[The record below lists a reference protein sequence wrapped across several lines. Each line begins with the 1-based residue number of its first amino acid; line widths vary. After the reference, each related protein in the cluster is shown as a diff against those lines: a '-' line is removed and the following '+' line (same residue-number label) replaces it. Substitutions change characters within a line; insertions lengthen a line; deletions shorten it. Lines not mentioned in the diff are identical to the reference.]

1 MAELK
6 KAKSVILMTLIAI
19 LVVGLHFKGCASGL
33 AGMHVS
39 SHGECDSGRSEQMIK
54 IPHWKNAWMV
64 VGDCDMFAAEK
75 VSAALNVFYL
85 EWIRTFGDSQK
96 HIKKNLENAMIIFS
110 RNVRRSNGFSVDGIY
125 RKNMRV
131 NGITHTKSLM
141 WVRVRYPDIRL
152 CETSLV
158 HELVHASIWAL
169 KKTDGDPDHLG
180 KKFSGWSPDH
190 MALIDRTNKK
200 LCSSN

>member
-125 RKNMRV
+125 RKN
-131 NGITHTKSLM
+131 
-141 WVRVRYPDIRL
+141 IRL